1 MCIRDSIV
9 AAMCGNWWQPEL
21 ICSEGTPIG
30 YKIFDV
36 DGTSFKWKYKCVGQP
51 EQYQMRVYPLGERI
65 NILRPKNVVLNVWDW
80 DPSWKVEYSED
91 NGQNYR
97 SMFRSLN
104 MYDITAYNAFG
115 AKGDN
120 TFPVGRTWIQASESD
135 HMFYC
140 RPSIP
145 YNQLKIRVTSRF
157 GDMFSTTVN
166 LSLIHI

>member
-1 MCIRDSIV
+1 
-9 AAMCGNWWQPEL
+9 MCGTTRTIPDESISFGRKNQHITPEK
-21 ICSEGTPIG
+21 CRSE
-30 YKIFDV
+30 
-36 DGTSFKWKYKCVGQP
+36 C
-51 EQYQMRVYPLGERI
+51 LG
-65 NILRPKNVVLNVWDW
+65 LGS
-80 DPSWKVEYSED
+80 SWKVEYSED

-145 YNQLKIRVTSRF
+145 YNQLKIRVIPGLGICFRRP
-157 GDMFSTTVN
+157 
-166 LSLIHI
+166 